1 MAIGKFNM
9 KKEAGQIL
17 LSKCRCEAVSFL
29 AHCPRMGNDIIEMW
43 RQFSNNYFS
52 GKLRLFELLTTSGA
66 ARLSGDQVMAKT
78 RSDQMVERLRNLQAA
93 APDIEASAVVSVD
106 GLIMASALQQ
116 GVEEDRVSAMSA
128 AMLSLG
134 ERISGELGRGG
145 LEQVFIKGDKGAIV
159 LTAIGEE
166 AVLTA
171 MARQDAKLGMYLLEM
186 RRAAE
191 DLVKLVG

>member
-1 MAIGKFNM
+1 M
-9 KKEAGQIL
+9 
-17 LSKCRCEAVSFL
+17 
-29 AHCPRMGNDIIEMW
+29 PD
-43 RQFSNNYFS
+43 
-52 GKLRLFELLTTSGA
+52 
-66 ARLSGDQVMAKT
+66 T
-78 RSDQMVERLRNLQAA
+78 RSTQMVERLRSMQAA

-134 ERISGELGRGG
+134 ERISGELGRGS
-145 LEQVFIKGDKGAIV
+145 LQQVYIKGGAGAIL
-159 LTAIGEE
+159 LTSIGAE

-171 MARQDAKLGMYLLEM
+171 LARQDAKLGLIFLEM

-191 DLVKLVG
+191 DILRLVG

>member
-1 MAIGKFNM
+1 
-9 KKEAGQIL
+9 
-17 LSKCRCEAVSFL
+17 
-29 AHCPRMGNDIIEMW
+29 
-43 RQFSNNYFS
+43 
-52 GKLRLFELLTTSGA
+52 
-66 ARLSGDQVMAKT
+66 MAKS
-78 RSDQMVERLRNLQAA
+78 RSDQMVERLRNMQAA

-134 ERISGELGRGG
+134 ERISTELGRAG
-145 LEQVFIKGDKGAIV
+145 LEQVYIKGDAGSIV
-159 LTAIGEE
+159 LTSIGEE

-171 MARQDAKLGMYLLEM
+171 MARQEAKLGMIFLEM

-191 DLVKLVG
+191 DIVKLVG